1 MNQKKYINNT
11 SSISIIIMTHYET
24 LEVSKDASEQDIKK
38 SYRKLSLQYHPDRN
52 GGNEEATEKYKKI
65 NEAYEVLSDSQKRQ
79 EYDMGGSSFHGGS
92 FHGGRQMD
100 AEMGDINNIINMMF
114 GGGGQSMGGFPGGQS
129 MGGFP
134 GGPGIRVFH
143 TGGSGGG
150 FPGGGFPGFP
160 GAGMDQFFQQMNRPP
175 PIVKNIIITL
185 EQAYHGAN
193 ISIEI
198 EKKVSTAFGHAI
210 QTDSINI
217 QIPAGIDENEVMV
230 LREQGHMLNDDVKG
244 DVKLTFGI
252 QNTSIF
258 KRQGLDLIY
267 LKELSLKESLC
278 GFSFE
283 ISHINGKMLNMN
295 NMSNTS
301 IIKPNFRKVV
311 PGLGMN
317 KNGQTGNLII
327 EMSVQFPDSLTAA
340 QITALRDIL

>member
-1 MNQKKYINNT
+1 MN
-11 SSISIIIMTHYET
+11 HYQT
-24 LEVSKDASEQDIKK
+24 LDVSKDASEQDIKK

-79 EYDMGGSSFHGGS
+79 EYDMGGS

-114 GGGGQSMGGFPGGQS
+114 GGGGGGGGGFPRGS

-143 TGGSGGG
+143 TGSGGGGG

-160 GAGMDQFFQQMNRPP
+160 GGGMDQFFQQINRPP
-175 PIVKNIIITL
+175 PIVKNIIISL

-198 EKKVSTAFGHAI
+198 EKKVSAAFGHAI
-210 QTDSINI
+210 QTDTINI
-217 QIPAGIDENEVMV
+217 QIPAGIDENEVMI
-230 LREQGHMLNDDVKG
+230 LREQGHILNDDVKG

-267 LKELSLKESLC
+267 MKDISLKESLC

-283 ISHINGKMLNMN
+283 ISHINGKLLNMN
-295 NMSNTS
+295 NMSNAS
-301 IIKPNFRKVV
+301 VIKPNFRKVV

-327 EMSVQFPDSLTAA
+327 EMSVIFPDSLTAS